1 MIGFCLQYKASF
13 CSTYNMYHSLRIS
26 NIQPFLLS
34 FFLLPLLLGPMFIH
48 TSLFECQNTQQ
59 IIPTIINQTQWHHQR
74 KQQKHR
80 KMLGQATTA
89 SWLTSSSVHALAVPR
104 RERHLPVTS
113 WIRVVHRPPSSQSKI
128 TKKPKKDNAALEDT
142 TAKPLGVVNDKV
154 NIENAV

>member
-48 TSLFECQNTQQ
+48 TSLFESQNTQQ
-59 IIPTIINQTQWHHQR
+59 IIPTITNQTQWHHQR

-89 SWLTSSSVHALAVPR
+89 SWLTYSSAATL
-104 RERHLPVTS
+104 TS
-113 WIRVVHRPPSSQSKI
+113 DKLDVSSAPPPPSQVKI
-128 TKKPKKDNAALEDT
+128 TKKPKKDNSYSAAT
-142 TAKPLGVVNDKV
+142 TAKTLGVVPGKTTLLEMTRS
-154 NIENAV
+154 I